1 MSPDGHRDLTSE
13 PAARRFSRFAEELTA
28 TEPSAL
34 DAVVRRQATELTG
47 AARVDVWHRSGGR
60 FERKVVDTEVASATE
75 SEIPSLYGAQSV
87 AVFPLQMSERR
98 VGYLALAFEGQRL
111 LDAEQSALLRGYA
124 AMVSLSLC
132 RATES
137 DLNAALQ
144 VRDELLSIASHEL
157 NTPLT
162 ALQLNLQSLLRKVGK
177 QPNGK
182 VDSAQVQASLTPM
195 VSQLGRLSHMLT
207 HLLDVARIQTGRMFL
222 DLEAFDLSEAMR
234 EVVAR
239 FGALAAARGC
249 TLVLQPSEPLIGY
262 WDRLRV
268 EQVLQNLLS
277 NAVKYGEGKP
287 VTVWVRKRDGDRVE
301 VAVKD
306 EGIGIPEADLARI
319 FDRFERATLKRQSDS
334 FGLGLYISSQI
345 ARAHGGSIEVEST
358 PGRGSIFRLSL
369 PTHRVFDTPEGQTP

>member
-1 MSPDGHRDLTSE
+1 MSPDAHRDPTSA
-13 PAARRFSRFAEELTA
+13 PAARPFLRFAEELAA
-28 TEPSAL
+28 TEPVAL
-34 DAVVRRQATELTG
+34 DDVVRRQATELTG
-47 AARVDVWHRSGGR
+47 AARVDVWHRRGDI
-60 FERKVVDTEVASATE
+60 FERKVIDGEVASA
-75 SEIPSLYGAQSV
+75 SEDAIPSLYGSQSV
-87 AVFPLQMSERR
+87 AVFPLQMGERR
-98 VGYLALAFEGQRL
+98 VGYLALAFEGQKL
-111 LDAEQSALLRGYA
+111 LDAEQSTLLQGYA
-124 AMVSLSLC
+124 AMVSLALC

-162 ALQLNLQSLLRKVGK
+162 ALQLNLQSLLRKVAK

-182 VDSAQVQASLTPM
+182 VDTASVQAALTPM

-287 VTVWVRKRDGDRVE
+287 VTVWVQKRDDDRVE

-306 EGIGIPEADLARI
+306 EGIGISKGDLARI
-319 FDRFERATLKRQSDS
+319 FDRFERATLKRQSES
-334 FGLGLYISSQI
+334 FGLGLYISNQI

-358 PGRGSIFRLSL
+358 PGRGSTFKLSL
-369 PTHRVFDTPEGQTP
+369 PTHRVFDTPEGQTS